1 MKKQI
6 VTAIA
11 IGITGTFPALAQDGS
26 APESASTT
34 EELREQAKNPSVR
47 DALDKPDG
55 AAIEPNGK
63 GGYNLFAK
71 ATAEYYFN
79 DNGAIREAQREAEMR
94 AKSNLVRFLKEK
106 IASDVVIGQLTQQT
120 VKNNKETGAES
131 STSVVREN
139 VSRSMEN
146 MSNSAE
152 AIMTGIVVL
161 DDHKNPTSNDEGT
174 YSVTVGVSPKTQ
186 MAAASI
192 AKGNDASLKNR
203 TANPNAGGG
212 ASQFGAGGD
221 FQGKGSNVEV
231 IRKSPTDF

>member
-1 MKKQI
+1 M
-6 VTAIA
+6 
-11 IGITGTFPALAQDGS
+11 AQDGS

-55 AAIEPNGK
+55 AAIESNGK

-203 TANPNAGGG
+203 TASPNAGGG